1 LIGRIQKKLTK
12 EDVALLKAGNTQGA
26 IEKIFTLFSEED
38 WAVLERLADS
48 LPSAADYEAVAK
60 KHFGEEYKTYAQTV
74 TIYSLEDLKE
84 NVGKD
89 GFWKILEG
97 FTAGI
102 STAAAYGIFA

>member
-1 LIGRIQKKLTK
+1 
-12 EDVALLKAGNTQGA
+12 
-26 IEKIFTLFSEED
+26 
-38 WAVLERLADS
+38 
-48 LPSAADYEAVAK
+48 
-60 KHFGEEYKTYAQTV
+60 V
-74 TIYSLEDLKE
+74 TIYSPEDLKE